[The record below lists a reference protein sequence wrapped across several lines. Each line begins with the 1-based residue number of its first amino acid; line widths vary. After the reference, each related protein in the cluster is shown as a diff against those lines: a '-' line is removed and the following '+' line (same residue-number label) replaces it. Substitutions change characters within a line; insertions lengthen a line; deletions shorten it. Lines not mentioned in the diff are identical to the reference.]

1 MTERKESVSE
11 IEATQQQ
18 WLSYVSIGERS
29 YAVAIV
35 AIVALGKEVCQRRG
49 ALKNGFVCYVRNL
62 LGCRCRS

>member
-35 AIVALGKEVCQRRG
+35 AIVALGKEVCQRMG